1 MSDPSEKRPPRIPP
15 DSRGVILALAP
26 LIFSY
31 GIWVMASGRVGRGPM
46 PIEGPLAV
54 ALGAVFAA
62 FGGAMFLIAWSK
74 RGRND
79 T

>member
-1 MSDPSEKRPPRIPP
+1 MSDPPDKRPLRIPP
-15 DSRGVILALAP
+15 GNRGCVLALAP
-26 LIFSY
+26 LIFAY
-31 GIWVMASGRVGRGPM
+31 GIWVMASGRVGKGGI

-54 ALGAVFAA
+54 AMGAVFVVFA
-62 FGGAMFLIAWSK
+62 GAMFLIAWSE